1 MFVTGTINHMVD
13 RKLYRPRVTIEGER
27 VGLPR
32 LTTAGGERLYFD
44 SLQRTELT
52 LWLNSYANSEWICGY
67 TKDCTQ
73 SSTCS
78 TAESTTTDQ
87 LYKQHI
93 IAYKFVR
100 NQVNDGICRYLSK
113 KKQQEARNSGE
124 SYHDWDEYRSM
135 GVSAEEYQDLL
146 GLDFNLADGSES
158 TL

>member
-1 MFVTGTINHMVD
+1 MFVTGTIKHMVD
-13 RKLYRPRVTIEGER
+13 RKLYRPRVTIEGKR
-27 VGLPR
+27 VGLNN
-32 LTTAGGERLYFD
+32 LTTAGGEILYFD

-52 LWLNSYANSEWICGY
+52 LWLNSHANSNWICGY
-67 TKDCTQ
+67 TKIPTQ

-78 TAESTTTDQ
+78 EGTTTDQ

-113 KKQQEARNSGE
+113 KKQQETRNSGT
-124 SYHDWDEYRSM
+124 SYHEWEEYRSM
-135 GVSAEEYQDLL
+135 GVTTDEYQALLALDL
-146 GLDFNLADGSES
+146 NLADGSES